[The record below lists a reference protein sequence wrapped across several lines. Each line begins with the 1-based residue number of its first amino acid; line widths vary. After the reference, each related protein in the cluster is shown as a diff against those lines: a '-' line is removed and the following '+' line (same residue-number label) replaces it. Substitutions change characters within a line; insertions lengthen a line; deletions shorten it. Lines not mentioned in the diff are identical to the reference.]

1 MQKRLLLNIVLLLL
15 MLIGYGMTVPENVKT
30 LETGSPAPYFNLP
43 GIDDKTYT
51 LDDFKS
57 SDILVII
64 FTCNHCPTAQAY
76 EDRIIKLVDDYKNKN
91 VAFVA
96 ISPNDPKAV
105 RLDELGY
112 ADLSDDLK
120 SMKLRALEKN
130 FNFPYLYD
138 GETQKVSML
147 YGPVSTPHVFIF
159 DKDRLL
165 RYTGRIDN
173 SEKIALVKTK
183 DTRNALDALLAGQ
196 PVPVEKTKTF
206 GCSIKWYDK
215 RDNVKKAFEE
225 WAKEKVSL
233 QDIDLDGIKKLVEN
247 NTDYLLFLNVWATW
261 CGPCVAEFP
270 ELVEMNR
277 MYRNREFKLVT
288 LSVDEPAKKEK
299 ALTFLLGKEASM
311 TNYISIS
318 EDIYKII
325 DIIDEEWQGAI
336 PYTLLIA
343 PKGNVLYRHAGMI
356 TNPLEVKREIV
367 NYLGRVYK

>member
-43 GIDDKTYT
+43 DIDDKTYT